1 MQARLE
7 AIPQP
12 DKDVMY
18 ATPNF
23 QNIKQL
29 ATKQTML
36 YQLCGIR
43 LEKFEHQVNEEW
55 ETVKNE
61 GSDKQDK
68 VVRELWNE
76 YKRLGDS
83 QEKSAKAITAEGDR
97 MSAEMK
103 KMGDVVGSLDTSKK
117 ERFLAK
123 LGGDGELGIPVGSG
137 QEAVLD
143 G

>member
-7 AIPQP
+7 ATPQP
-12 DKDVMY
+12 DRDIMY

-36 YQLCGIR
+36 YKLGGIR
-43 LEKFEHQVNEEW
+43 LEEFEQQVNEEW

-83 QEKSAKAITAEGDR
+83 QQKSARAITAEGDR
-97 MSAEMK
+97 MSAEVK
-103 KMGDVVGSLDTSKK
+103 KMADVMDSLDASKK

-123 LGGDGELGIPVGSG
+123 LEEMGSLEYLL
-137 QEAVLD
+137 EAGKKLS
-143 G
+143 

>member
-12 DKDVMY
+12 DKDMMY
-18 ATPNF
+18 AIPNF
-23 QNIKQL
+23 QTIKQL

-36 YQLCGIR
+36 YKLGGIR
-43 LEKFEHQVNEEW
+43 LEEFEQQVNEEW

-83 QEKSAKAITAEGDR
+83 QQKSARAITAEGDR

-103 KMGDVVGSLDTSKK
+103 KMADVMDSLDASKK

-123 LGGDGELGIPVGSG
+123 LEEMGSLEYLL
-137 QEAVLD
+137 EAGKKLS
-143 G
+143 